1 MILIF
6 DNIYNAMIT
15 LYVISS
21 LEGWPNIMFLAIDA
35 NEKFDG
41 PKKNGNIYIAF
52 YFSLI
57 ILLLFYLGLIPF
69 PFF

>member
-1 MILIF
+1 
-6 DNIYNAMIT
+6 MIT

-52 YFSLI
+52 YFI
-57 ILLLFYLGLIPF
+57 GFILVGSFFLLNLFVGVI
-69 PFF
+69 FFHF